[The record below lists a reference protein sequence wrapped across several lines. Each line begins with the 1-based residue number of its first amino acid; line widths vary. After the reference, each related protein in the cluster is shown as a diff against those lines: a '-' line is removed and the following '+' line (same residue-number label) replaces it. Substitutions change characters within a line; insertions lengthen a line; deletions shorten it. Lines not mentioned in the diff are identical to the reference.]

1 LKFTMSHSYTSMF
14 YTLIFLIAF
23 FTSVVE
29 ITNGEVTANVIV
41 AADGSGKYTRVM
53 EAVNAAPDNSM
64 TRYVIFIKKGIY
76 TEKVFINE
84 KKWNLT
90 MIGEGMGV
98 TVIIGNM
105 NCGQNKS
112 YECTY
117 DSATFAVSG
126 PRFIAQDISF
136 WNTAGPDNYQ
146 ALALKSDSDFSVFY
160 RVEISGYQDSLC
172 VNTNR
177 QFYRECKIW
186 GTVDFIFGYGTA
198 VFQNCTILVKK
209 GLHGQENTITAQGGY
224 LGVSS
229 GFSFQFCNILA
240 DHDLLPLI
248 NSTSTYLGRPWK
260 PNARTIFMQSYI
272 SNVLSSEGWLEW
284 KGAPEYLDTLF
295 FAEYMNYG
303 PGAETNKRVK
313 WSGYHLLNSNQAKDF
328 TVANFI
334 LGDQWLPS
342 T

>member
-1 LKFTMSHSYTSMF
+1 MF
-14 YTLIFLIAF
+14 YTLTLLIAF
-23 FTSVVE
+23 LTFVVE
-29 ITNGEVTANVIV
+29 ITSGEVIANVTV
-41 AADGSGKYTRVM
+41 AADGSGNYTTVM

-64 TRYVIFIKKGIY
+64 TRYVISIKKGIY
-76 TEKVFINE
+76 IEKVFIDE

-90 MIGEGMGV
+90 MIGEGMGA
-98 TVIIGNM
+98 TVITGNM
-105 NCGQNKS
+105 SCSQNKS
-112 YECTY
+112 SECTY

-126 PRFIAQDISF
+126 PRFIAQDISI
-136 WNTAGPDNYQ
+136 WNTAGPENYQ
-146 ALALKSDSDFSVFY
+146 AVALKSDSDFSIFY

-177 QFYRECKIW
+177 QFYRECKIS
-186 GTVDFIFGYGTA
+186 GTLDFIFGYATV

-209 GLHGQENTITAQGGY
+209 GLNGQQNTITAQGGY

-240 DHDLLPLI
+240 DYDLLPLI
-248 NSTSTYLGRPWK
+248 NSTSTFLGRPWK
-260 PNARTIFMQSYI
+260 PNARTIFMQSNI
-272 SNVLSSEGWLEW
+272 SNVLSPKGWLEW
-284 KGAPEYLDTLF
+284 EGAPEYLDTLF

-303 PGAETNKRVK
+303 QGADTKNRVK
-313 WSGYHLLNSNQAKDF
+313 WSGYHLLSFNQASNF

-342 T
+342 TGIPFTSGLVN

>member
-1 LKFTMSHSYTSMF
+1 MF

-342 T
+342 TGIPYTSGLVN